1 MKSKK
6 QQVKLILST
15 LMLALAL
22 AGNLALAS
30 TSLKDPN
37 LILPQI
43 SVEDEEEPER
53 DEGDGIRPL
62 TDIDEPK
69 TRFYTTAI

>member
-15 LMLALAL
+15 LTLALAL
-22 AGNLALAS
+22 AG

-43 SVEDEEEPER
+43 SVEDEPER
-53 DEGDGIRPL
+53 DEDDGIRPL
-62 TDIDEPK
+62 SDLDKPK
-69 TRFYTTAI
+69 TKIDMGKQ